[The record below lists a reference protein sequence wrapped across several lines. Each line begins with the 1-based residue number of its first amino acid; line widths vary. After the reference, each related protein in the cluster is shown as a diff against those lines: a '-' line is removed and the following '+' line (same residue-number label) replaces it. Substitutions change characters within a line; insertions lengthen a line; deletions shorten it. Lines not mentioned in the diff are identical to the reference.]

1 MLAAGN
7 VCYLKYIQIHLNA
20 HINVCLMLEHRS
32 PTVIFTQERTTEQA
46 NACRHRVH
54 EAALRMAK
62 GILLISKCV
71 SYENVC
77 QLYRMSKLFK
87 ALACA
92 VTM

>member
-32 PTVIFTQERTTEQA
+32 PTVTFTQERTTEQANQRTSEPA

-77 QLYRMSKLFK
+77 QLY
-87 ALACA
+87 
-92 VTM
+92 